1 MIILKSIFITT
12 VISALLA
19 YSLRNIIGFW
29 EAFCLCWAVQTIV
42 SFMFSSR
49 KITREQQLTDMYQ
62 SEVDELLDM
71 SLVNIECPCGKNKF
85 EASLFASIENVFDCS
100 VCGNKFKADITI
112 TPTLLTEP
120 VSSNINKTFN
130 ELLEKKER

>member
-1 MIILKSIFITT
+1 LAFSLSSKK
-12 VISALLA
+12 IS
-19 YSLRNIIGFW
+19 
-29 EAFCLCWAVQTIV
+29 
-42 SFMFSSR
+42 
-49 KITREQQLTDMYQ
+49 KEQQLTDMYQ
-62 SEVDELLDM
+62 AEVDELLDM

-120 VSSNINKTFN
+120 VNSINKTFD
-130 ELLEKKER
+130 ELLQQKER